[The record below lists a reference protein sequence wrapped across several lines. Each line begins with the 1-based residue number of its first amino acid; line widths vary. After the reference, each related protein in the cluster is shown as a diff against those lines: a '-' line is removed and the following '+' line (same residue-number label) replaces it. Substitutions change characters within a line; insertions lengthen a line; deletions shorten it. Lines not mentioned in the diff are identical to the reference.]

1 MKKISFILLLLLTS
15 CALNADQESSLH
27 TAMVSYINSRNN
39 GAVMSYVGYTHP
51 NVVAFYK
58 SAGDSVFKSNFDLS
72 NEEERPFYQ
81 DGIIKTIESKGN
93 TIHVKYEFQ
102 KIESENYFLD
112 VADIIVIAISEDD
125 GKTWFFI
132 DEKDYMNDKIIPK
145 KDRLL

>member
-1 MKKISFILLLLLTS
+1 MLSS

-51 NVVAFYK
+51 NAVAFYK
-58 SAGDSVFKSNFDLS
+58 NSGNEAFKSNFDLS
-72 NEEERPFYQ
+72 NDEERPFFQ

-102 KIESENYFLD
+102 KIENEDYIVDIAN
-112 VADIIVIAISEDD
+112 IIVIAISEDD
-125 GKTWFFI
+125 GQTWFFV
-132 DEKDYMNDKIIPK
+132 DEKDYLNDKIIPK
-145 KDRLL
+145 KERLI